1 MLVAQI
7 APPQGTAQ
15 PQNKHVDI
23 LLKVNGDLKT
33 QFVSL
38 SSIPDGNVD
47 KRVSITIQRHGKG
60 IDIKPQV
67 HNPRAILPLVAL
79 SPLLVHYSTSFPI
92 SKLDPPIYLF
102 KVAVFMCPRSVIHSS
117 KLSVLYSM
125 KLIMNQ
131 RLISV
136 LLSKL

>member
-7 APPQGTAQ
+7 TPPQGTAP
-15 PQNKHVDI
+15 PQNKLGDI
-23 LLKVNGDLKT
+23 SLKVNGDLIT

-38 SSIPDGNVD
+38 ISIADGNVD

-67 HNPRAILPLVAL
+67 HNLRAISLLVAL
-79 SPLLVHYSTSFPI
+79 SPLLVHYSTSSSI
-92 SKLDPPIYLF
+92 SKLDPPTYLF
-102 KVAVFMCPRSVIHSS
+102 EVAVFMCPRSVIHSS
-117 KLSVLYSM
+117 RLSVFYSK

-136 LLSKL
+136 LLLKL